1 MMDNIKF
8 LLSIESKGVKLGLSR
23 TVSLLQSCG
32 NPHRADNIIQIVGTN
47 GKGSTTYM
55 IYKILSDAGYKIG
68 VGIKDTLIMT
78 EIERSTMRWRWS
90 ALILYLMICF
100 YDFMFVPIW
109 FGLNRPELA
118 TFIEILNTVEDPL
131 IQLELMKKMTGQHSP
146 FTLMGG
152 GLFHLAF
159 GAILTGSAFGIGKS

>member
-1 MMDNIKF
+1 
-8 LLSIESKGVKLGLSR
+8 
-23 TVSLLQSCG
+23 
-32 NPHRADNIIQIVGTN
+32 
-47 GKGSTTYM
+47 
-55 IYKILSDAGYKIG
+55 
-68 VGIKDTLIMT
+68 MT
-78 EIERSTMRWRWS
+78 EKELSTMRWRWT

-109 FGLNRPELA
+109 FGLNRPELS

-131 IQLELMKKMTGQHSP
+131 IQLELMKKMTGQHNP